1 MSSPLAT
8 SWIKIFGTTEQ
19 DYLYSLVM
27 GNDGGIY
34 VAGEAGGNLDG
45 VKNNSTA
52 GYADAFVKKYNT
64 DGTVAWTRLIGTSYA
79 DKATAITADA
89 NGGIYVVGNSF
100 TGDSYNGLLK
110 LDGQQGNGSTD
121 IFITKFTSD
130 GSKIFTKLIGTNTFD
145 SASGVSVSN
154 SGDIYIIGTTT
165 YENYDG
171 QKSLGSSD
179 ILLLK
184 LSQDGTKVWSRII
197 GTLKSDL
204 PVAVKVGSDGS
215 IYILGDTYGDLVGQ
229 KNAGYSDVFLTKI
242 LPTGVTSWS
251 AIVGGNFSDKP
262 TSMTLGL
269 DGSIYITGYTSSS
282 NFDGKASNGDY
293 DGFIVK
299 YNQDGTKAWSKLI
312 STYTYDHVTPTTSTI
327 GNDGTLYVGG
337 YVSGSNIDSLAGPAT
352 TLNGEKKISGTYG
365 TDAFVIKYNS
375 DGSTAWTS
383 LYGITSTQKGQS
395 IQLIA
400 NSLGIDSTGN
410 SVYVAGYSD
419 AGYPQYYSSIPGIGG
434 YDPFLL
440 KLSKTNS
447 TAKNLGT
454 TGNDTFNL
462 TAGDETIDGDL
473 GVDTVILNGAYSFFS
488 ITKTTAGFTVT
499 DRISSGGVD
508 TLANIERLQFT
519 DKNIAFDLNG
529 NAGMTAKIIG
539 AVFGSQSLSNKSYVG
554 IGLKYLDAGWTYDNL
569 AGLALD
575 AAGAKTN
582 DQIVSLLWKN
592 VIGTTATANDKA
604 PYIAMLQNGM
614 TPGTL
619 AHLAADTAFNTANIN
634 LTGLALTGIEYLPVA

>member
-1 MSSPLAT
+1 MSSALTT

-19 DYLYSLVM
+19 DYLYSLVI
-27 GNDGGIY
+27 GSDGGIY
-34 VAGEAGGNLDG
+34 VAGETGGNLDG

-52 GYADAFVKKYNT
+52 GYADAFVKKYNA
-64 DGTVAWTRLIGTSYA
+64 DGTVAWTRLIGASYA
-79 DKATAITADA
+79 DKATAIAADA

-110 LDGQQGNGSTD
+110 VDGQQGNGSTD

-130 GSKIFTKLIGTNTFD
+130 GSKVFTKLIGTNTFD
-145 SASGVSVSN
+145 SASGVSISN

-165 YENYDG
+165 YDNYDG

-197 GTLKSDL
+197 GTPKSDL

-215 IYILGDTYGDLVGQ
+215 IYVLGDSYGDLVGQ

-242 LPTGVTSWS
+242 LPTGVISWT

-269 DGSIYITGYTSSS
+269 DGSIYITGYTGSS

-293 DGFIVK
+293 DGFVVK
-299 YNQDGTKAWSKLI
+299 YNQDGTKVWSKLI

-327 GNDGTLYVGG
+327 GNDGALYVGG
-337 YVSGSNIDSLAGPAT
+337 YVGGSNVDSLAGPAT
-352 TLNGEKKISGTYG
+352 TLNGEKKISGAYG

-375 DGSTAWTS
+375 DGSTVWTS

-410 SVYVAGYSD
+410 SLYIAGYSD
-419 AGYPQYYSSIPGIGG
+419 AGYSQYYSSIPGIGG
-434 YDPFLL
+434 DDSFLL
-440 KLSKTNS
+440 KLSKSNS
-447 TAKNLGT
+447 IAKKLGT

-462 TAGDETIDGDL
+462 TVGDESIDGDL

-488 ITKTTAGFTVT
+488 ITKTTTGFTVT

-529 NAGMTAKIIG
+529 NAGTTAKILG

-569 AGLALD
+569 AALAID

-582 DQIVSLLWKN
+582 DQVVSLLWTN
-592 VIGTTATANDKA
+592 VIGTKPTPADKQ
-604 PYIAMLQNGM
+604 PFIAMLENGM
-614 TPGTL
+614 SAGAL
-619 AHLAADTAFNTANIN
+619 AHLAADTSFNSTNIN
-634 LTGLALTGIEYLPVA
+634 LVGLAQTGIEYIPVS